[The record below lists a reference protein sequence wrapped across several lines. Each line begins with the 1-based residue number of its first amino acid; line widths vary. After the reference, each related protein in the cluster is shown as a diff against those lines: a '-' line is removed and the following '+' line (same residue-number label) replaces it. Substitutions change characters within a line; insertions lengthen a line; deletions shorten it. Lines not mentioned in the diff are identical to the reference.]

1 MFGLLGIICQNGTEV
16 GQEEG
21 DCNTEWHRGENMAL
35 QRQIGIG
42 CERCTKVTFVNLRT
56 DWFSFGSTDQP
67 YIDVNDHIFA
77 LMFTIQLITF

>member
-42 CERCTKVTFVNLRT
+42 CERFENRLGQL
-56 DWFSFGSTDQP
+56 WFYGSTI
-67 YIDVNDHIFA
+67 Y
-77 LMFTIQLITF
+77 